1 MKGSIH
7 TDARPLVEQLIE
19 HKISFQM
26 KEHMPNIYSHFIAKD
41 IMAYFRM
48 ASGSRARQDFLQIM
62 NRPKR
67 YISRESLSGREAS
80 FEDLRKFYCDKEWM
94 QDRID
99 QFEWDLKMLA
109 KMAPYAA
116 FQYLRKRIGYDDFLR
131 EYASSRRMQAGDLF
145 EVLVELEEAAKPFA
159 SMKEWFEHVEE
170 YTSALKMRESSR
182 ERQQEGVRLMTMH
195 AAKGLEFDTVYIIEA
210 NEGQIPYKKALKE
223 QGTEEERRLFY
234 VAMTRAK
241 EQLKIIYVKKK
252 NGKDVSPSRF
262 VEELLEDAKN

>member
-1 MKGSIH
+1 MRSGFRRKYEHRNPGEQVCTCRRCGIRAEEGGYVLEEIRERIREGVPPEDIAVLFRIH

-116 FQYLRKRIGYDDFLR
+116 FQYLMKKDRI
-131 EYASSRRMQAGDLF
+131 
-145 EVLVELEEAAKPFA
+145 
-159 SMKEWFEHVEE
+159 
-170 YTSALKMRESSR
+170 
-182 ERQQEGVRLMTMH
+182 
-195 AAKGLEFDTVYIIEA
+195 
-210 NEGQIPYKKALKE
+210 
-223 QGTEEERRLFY
+223 
-234 VAMTRAK
+234 
-241 EQLKIIYVKKK
+241 
-252 NGKDVSPSRF
+252 
-262 VEELLEDAKN
+262 